1 MFEDT
6 LVQELLDQDRDRG
19 NDAVLGQNAEN
30 AKHLGQMLLQ
40 PDGGKSREGG
50 LEDPLVLNVKEV
62 GMLFFGG
69 GGTGGS
75 CGQKG
80 TRQKHDKGEKQA
92 KGKTKKN
99 NREKS
104 VPQMDRPTATSSFY
118 NGRPTAYS
126 FYKYLP
132 ISLPDCII

>member
-1 MFEDT
+1 M
-6 LVQELLDQDRDRG
+6 QELLDQDRDRG

-50 LEDPLVLNVKEV
+50 LEDPLVLNVEEV
-62 GMLFFGG
+62 GMLFFGR

-104 VPQMDRPTATSSFY
+104 VPQMDRPTATSSVTMDLT
-118 NGRPTAYS
+118 NGPPHRHFLTRLHILKEVEM
-126 FYKYLP
+126 FRV
-132 ISLPDCII
+132 C